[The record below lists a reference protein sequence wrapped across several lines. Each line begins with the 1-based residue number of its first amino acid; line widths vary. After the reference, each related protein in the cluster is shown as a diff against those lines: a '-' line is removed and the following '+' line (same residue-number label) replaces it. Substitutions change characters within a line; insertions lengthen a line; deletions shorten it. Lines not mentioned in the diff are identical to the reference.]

1 MPWKEVTH
9 MEELTRFIMMAQSG
23 RFTLTDLCEQF
34 GISRKTGYKH
44 LERYAQEGL
53 AGLEPRSHR
62 PHCFPQCTDEAVEQ
76 LIVAER
82 RLHRTWGPK
91 KIQKI
96 LEVKHSIESP
106 PACSTIGEILR
117 RKGMSVPR
125 RRRPGSFHALNNG
138 LTQPTQPNH
147 VWSVDFKGWFCLGN
161 GLRCD
166 PLTVCDGYSHCVL
179 ACQAR
184 ENQQFKGTLRAFQ
197 NLMRQVGLPE
207 VIRVDHG
214 TPFASI
220 GLGRLS
226 SLSIW
231 WIEQGIEVE
240 FTRPASP
247 QDNGSHER
255 MHRDLKAETTQPP
268 SVNMAAQQRRFER
281 WRHTYNHERPHESL
295 DLQFP
300 ADFYQPSERRLNEND
315 KPIVYPS
322 HYEVKLVSESG
333 HVAHEGKNYHV
344 GEAFAHK
351 SVGLHL
357 NDEGQTE
364 LHFANL
370 HLGNLTFDAEGGRF
384 KPCAYIAEVKT
395 DTNNQKKRRK

>member
-1 MPWKEVTH
+1 
-9 MEELTRFIMMAQSG
+9 
-23 RFTLTDLCEQF
+23 
-34 GISRKTGYKH
+34 
-44 LERYAQEGL
+44 
-53 AGLEPRSHR
+53 
-62 PHCFPQCTDEAVEQ
+62 
-76 LIVAER
+76 
-82 RLHRTWGPK
+82 
-91 KIQKI
+91 
-96 LEVKHSIESP
+96 
-106 PACSTIGEILR
+106 
-117 RKGMSVPR
+117 
-125 RRRPGSFHALNNG
+125 
-138 LTQPTQPNH
+138 
-147 VWSVDFKGWFCLGN
+147 
-161 GLRCD
+161 
-166 PLTVCDGYSHCVL
+166 VL

-226 SLSIW
+226 SLSLW

-295 DLQFP
+295 GQQFP
-300 ADFYQPSERRLNEND
+300 ADYYQPSERRLAEND

-322 HYEVKLVSESG
+322 HYEVKMVSDSG

-344 GEAFAHK
+344 GSEK
-351 SVGLHL
+351 GVRLWGL
-357 NDEGQTE
+357 G
-364 LHFANL
+364 
-370 HLGNLTFDAEGGRF
+370 LTGW
-384 KPCAYIAEVKT
+384 
-395 DTNNQKKRRK
+395 